1 MDDLFDKIPA
11 AGGQSE
17 AGIPAGETRV
27 MPPVESVI
35 VQTASRRRRTER
47 NQETYGQEE
56 TASAAQEAADASAK
70 EKAPAT
76 TAVPRFQTR
85 YNPPVPGSFPSQGV
99 PRPAALDQ
107 TQPQRRPVFM
117 AGTNEARRPVQAEGY
132 VPARPLGVNRTGQ
145 QDQPQ
150 RQVIRPAA
158 QAHSGRVPTL
168 DNEDE
173 YVVEGG
179 KGRVLPI
186 VIIVLLLIAALV
198 LGMLLIPDDM
208 EGPLG
213 DIKRSVTGLFSG
225 EKEEVPARALGF
237 TGEANKD
244 TVPYQITFHVTTTTN
259 VTDVRVVDSQGQPLD
274 TTPTA
279 NVPNTDSVLHML
291 TMTLENEY
299 QGDVYLQI
307 HDGEAWQATEYRLQL
322 SIGAD
327 MKLKIS
333 ETSSTTL
340 TAGST
345 AAASAGATLTA
356 GSNTEPT
363 VSPAVEETDAPVQ
376 QMEELPREEP
386 TEPVTDPAQPTEST
400 AQTGF
405 VFVPDETATPAPEA
419 TPTATPEVTPTPTP
433 EITPTPTPEVT
444 PTPTLALTPTP
455 TLAVTPTPTVP
466 VTATPTV
473 APQAEPTA
481 TLTAEPTPELTPEPT
496 ATAVP
501 TPVPTVQLTAEA
513 CEAASPSIIT
523 TEKVYKGT
531 SGSRVKN
538 YQRAADDVINMPAG
552 DEYLTK
558 PFGVTTFRGNAFRMN
573 AAVGYIAPPTSMTE
587 LWQVPGGSLQ
597 IKAGWRY
604 GFGVYSQP
612 AIVKWTKEVRDV
624 MALNEASR
632 GISAL
637 KEVIIS
643 GQDGKVYFLN
653 LADGSETRAPIEIGY
668 ALRGAPSVHSLGYP
682 VLTFGQYSNKLPSK
696 TSKTMGL
703 YYYDLADNTR
713 HRLINTLDDR
723 AYYSF
728 GAMDTSAL
736 FDRNSNTLIAIGTN
750 GMLYTEKL
758 NLYLAMND
766 GGFFHFGDVEESVAL
781 VSTTKNQTAS
791 QAAVE
796 SSLAMYGPYA
806 FYADMGGILRCV
818 DTTTMDTV
826 WAVKTGDAVR
836 AAVALDLDAETN
848 TLWLYTANTI
858 TNRSKNGDVTIRRYN
873 AMTGEQDWA
882 LPVNSIRK
890 YKGQEDATGKTI
902 TAGAVASP
910 VIGQHELNGLVYFTL
925 SSVSA
930 DGYASLTGD
939 SSAQQQPSVLIAIN
953 KADGSVAWTQPM
965 GAYSY
970 SSPVAVYSEDG
981 QGWIIQCC
989 SNGTIYLL
997 DGLTGATVSTLQVA
1011 GIIEGSPAVYGD
1023 TMVFGTTGKEHS
1035 VIYAIKIQ

>member
-1 MDDLFDKIPA
+1 MDDLFDKNPA
-11 AGGQSE
+11 AGEQPGAEIS
-17 AGIPAGETRV
+17 AGETRV

-35 VQTASRRRRTER
+35 VQSASRRRRTER
-47 NQETYGQEE
+47 NQETYNTEGTE
-56 TASAAQEAADASAK
+56 AAAQADDPAKDKAA
-70 EKAPAT
+70 AT

-99 PRPAALDQ
+99 PRPAALEQ
-107 TQPQRRPVFM
+107 QPPRRPTFT
-117 AGTNEARRPVQAEGY
+117 AGTTEARRPVQAEGY
-132 VPARPLGVNRTGQ
+132 VPARPLGVSRVNQ
-145 QDQPQ
+145 QEQQRPVFRATPAQPN
-150 RQVIRPAA
+150 
-158 QAHSGRVPTL
+158 SGRIPTL

-186 VIIVLLLIAALV
+186 VIIVLLVIAALV
-198 LGMLLIPDDM
+198 LGMLLIPNDM

-225 EKEEVPARALGF
+225 EKENVPARALGF

-259 VTDVRVVDSQGQPLD
+259 VNDVRVVDSQGQPLN

-363 VSPAVEETDAPVQ
+363 VSPAVAETGAPVQ
-376 QMEELPREEP
+376 EP
-386 TEPVTDPAQPTEST
+386 EATAASPAATQEST
-400 AQTGF
+400 AQSGF

-419 TPTATPEVTPTPTP
+419 TPTATPVVTATPTP
-433 EITPTPTPEVT
+433 EITPTPTPVVT
-444 PTPTLALTPTP
+444 PTPTMALTPTP
-455 TLAVTPTPTVP
+455 TMAVTPTPTVP

-473 APQAEPTA
+473 APEATPTA
-481 TLTAEPTPELTPEPT
+481 TPTAEPTPELTPEPT
-496 ATAVP
+496 ATAEP
-501 TPVPTVQLTAEA
+501 TPVPMVQLTAEA

-531 SGSRVKN
+531 SSSRVKN
-538 YQRAADDVINMPAG
+538 YQRAADNVINMPAG
-552 DEYLTK
+552 DEYLTM

-573 AAVGYIAPPTSMTE
+573 AAVGYINPPTSMTE
-587 LWQVPGGSLQ
+587 LWQVPGGSLK
-597 IKAGWRY
+597 IAAGWRY

-637 KEVIIS
+637 KEVIIG

-682 VLTFGQYSNKLPSK
+682 VLTFGQYSNKLPSGNAK
-696 TSKTMGL
+696 SMGL
-703 YYYDLADNTR
+703 YYYNLADNKR
-713 HRLINTLDDR
+713 LRLINTLDDR

-736 FDRNSNTLIAIGTN
+736 FDRNSNTLITIGTN

-781 VSTTKNQTAS
+781 VSTTKKQEAS

-806 FYADMGGILRCV
+806 FYADMGGVLRCV

-882 LPVNSIRK
+882 LAVNSIRK
-890 YKGQEDATGKTI
+890 YKGQTDATGKEI

-930 DGYASLTGD
+930 NGYASLTGD

-953 KADGSVAWTQPM
+953 KVDGSVAWTQPM

-981 QGWIIQCC
+981 QGWIVQCC

-1011 GIIEGSPAVYGD
+1011 CIIEGSPAVYGD

-1035 VIYAIKIQ
+1035 VIYAIKLQ

>member
-1 MDDLFDKIPA
+1 MDDLFDKNPA
-11 AGGQSE
+11 AGEQPGAE
-17 AGIPAGETRV
+17 IPAGETRV

-35 VQTASRRRRTER
+35 VQSASRRRRTER
-47 NQETYGQEE
+47 NQETYHPEE
-56 TASAAQEAADASAK
+56 KEAAVQADDPAK
-70 EKAPAT
+70 DKAAAT

-99 PRPAALDQ
+99 PRPAALEQ
-107 TQPQRRPVFM
+107 QPPRRPTFT
-117 AGTNEARRPVQAEGY
+117 AGTTEARRPVQAEGY
-132 VPARPLGVNRTGQ
+132 VPARPLGVSRVNQ
-145 QDQPQ
+145 QEQQRPVFRATPAQPN
-150 RQVIRPAA
+150 
-158 QAHSGRVPTL
+158 SGRIPTL

-186 VIIVLLLIAALV
+186 VIIVLLVIAALV
-198 LGMLLIPDDM
+198 LGMLLIPDDL

-225 EKEEVPARALGF
+225 EKENVPARALGF

-259 VTDVRVVDSQGQPLD
+259 VNDVRVVDSQGQPLN

-363 VSPAVEETDAPVQ
+363 VSPAVAETGAPVQ
-376 QMEELPREEP
+376 EP
-386 TEPVTDPAQPTEST
+386 EATAASPAATQEST
-400 AQTGF
+400 AQSGF

-419 TPTATPEVTPTPTP
+419 TPTATPVVTATPTP
-433 EITPTPTPEVT
+433 EITPTPTPVVT
-444 PTPTLALTPTP
+444 PTPTMALTPTP
-455 TLAVTPTPTVP
+455 TMAVTPTPTVP

-473 APQAEPTA
+473 APEATPTA
-481 TLTAEPTPELTPEPT
+481 TPTAEPTPELTPEPT
-496 ATAVP
+496 ATAEP
-501 TPVPTVQLTAEA
+501 TPVPMVQLTAEA

-531 SGSRVKN
+531 SSSRVKN
-538 YQRAADDVINMPAG
+538 YQRAADNVINMPAG
-552 DEYLTK
+552 DEYLTM

-573 AAVGYIAPPTSMTE
+573 AAVGYINPPTSMTE
-587 LWQVPGGSLQ
+587 LWQVPGGSLK
-597 IKAGWRY
+597 IAAGWRY

-637 KEVIIS
+637 KEVIIG

-682 VLTFGQYSNKLPSK
+682 VLTFGQYSNKLPSGNAK
-696 TSKTMGL
+696 SMGL
-703 YYYDLADNTR
+703 YYYNLADNKR
-713 HRLINTLDDR
+713 LRLINTLDDR

-736 FDRNSNTLIAIGTN
+736 FDRNSNTLITIGAN

-806 FYADMGGILRCV
+806 FYADMGGVLRCV

-882 LPVNSIRK
+882 LAVNSIRK
-890 YKGQEDATGKTI
+890 YKGQTDATGKEI

-930 DGYASLTGD
+930 NGYASLTGD

-970 SSPVAVYSEDG
+970 SSPVAVYSEDS

-1035 VIYAIKIQ
+1035 VIYAIKLQ

>member
-1 MDDLFDKIPA
+1 MDDLFDKNPA
-11 AGGQSE
+11 AGEQPGAE
-17 AGIPAGETRV
+17 IPAGETRV

-35 VQTASRRRRTER
+35 VQSASRRRRTER
-47 NQETYGQEE
+47 NQETYNTEGTE
-56 TASAAQEAADASAK
+56 AAAQADDPAKDKAA
-70 EKAPAT
+70 AT

-99 PRPAALDQ
+99 PRPAALEQ
-107 TQPQRRPVFM
+107 QPPRRPTFT
-117 AGTNEARRPVQAEGY
+117 AGTTEARRPVQAEGY
-132 VPARPLGVNRTGQ
+132 VPARPLGVSRVNQ
-145 QDQPQ
+145 QEQQRPVFRATPAQPN
-150 RQVIRPAA
+150 
-158 QAHSGRVPTL
+158 SGRIPTL

-186 VIIVLLLIAALV
+186 VIIVLLVIAALV
-198 LGMLLIPDDM
+198 LGMLLIPNDM

-225 EKEEVPARALGF
+225 EKENVPARALGF

-259 VTDVRVVDSQGQPLD
+259 VNDVRVVDSQGQPLN

-363 VSPAVEETDAPVQ
+363 VSPAVAETGAPVQ
-376 QMEELPREEP
+376 EP
-386 TEPVTDPAQPTEST
+386 GATAASPAATQEST
-400 AQTGF
+400 AQSGF

-419 TPTATPEVTPTPTP
+419 TPTATPVVTATPTP
-433 EITPTPTPEVT
+433 EITPTPTPVVT
-444 PTPTLALTPTP
+444 PTPTMALTPTP
-455 TLAVTPTPTVP
+455 TMAVTPTPTVP

-473 APQAEPTA
+473 APEATPTA
-481 TLTAEPTPELTPEPT
+481 TPTAEPTPELTPEPT
-496 ATAVP
+496 ATAEP
-501 TPVPTVQLTAEA
+501 TPVPMVQLTAEA

-531 SGSRVKN
+531 SSSRVKN

-552 DEYLTK
+552 DEYLTM

-573 AAVGYIAPPTSMTE
+573 AAVGYINPPTSMTE
-587 LWQVPGGSLQ
+587 LWQVPGGSLK
-597 IKAGWRY
+597 IAAGWRY

-637 KEVIIS
+637 KEVIIG

-682 VLTFGQYSNKLPSK
+682 VLTFGQYSNKLPSGNAK
-696 TSKTMGL
+696 SMGL
-703 YYYDLADNTR
+703 YYYNLADNKR
-713 HRLINTLDDR
+713 LRLINTLDDR

-736 FDRNSNTLIAIGTN
+736 FDRNSNTLITIGTN

-781 VSTTKNQTAS
+781 VSTTKKQEAS

-806 FYADMGGILRCV
+806 FYADMGGVLRCV

-882 LPVNSIRK
+882 LAVNSIRK
-890 YKGQEDATGKTI
+890 YKGQTDATGKEI

-930 DGYASLTGD
+930 NGYASLTGD

-981 QGWIIQCC
+981 QGWIVQCC

-997 DGLTGATVSTLQVA
+997 DGLTGATISTLQVA

-1035 VIYAIKIQ
+1035 VIYAIKLQ

>member
-1 MDDLFDKIPA
+1 MDDLFDKNPT
-11 AGGQSE
+11 AGEQPGAE
-17 AGIPAGETRV
+17 IPAGETRV

-35 VQTASRRRRTER
+35 VQSASRRRRTER
-47 NQETYGQEE
+47 NQETYNTEGTE
-56 TASAAQEAADASAK
+56 AAAQADDPAKDKAA
-70 EKAPAT
+70 AT

-99 PRPAALDQ
+99 PRPAALEQ
-107 TQPQRRPVFM
+107 QPPRRPTFT
-117 AGTNEARRPVQAEGY
+117 AGTTEARRPVQAEGY
-132 VPARPLGVNRTGQ
+132 VPARPLGVSRVNQ
-145 QDQPQ
+145 QEQQRPVFRATPAQPN
-150 RQVIRPAA
+150 
-158 QAHSGRVPTL
+158 SGRIPTL

-186 VIIVLLLIAALV
+186 VIIVLLVIAALV
-198 LGMLLIPDDM
+198 LGMLLIPNDM

-225 EKEEVPARALGF
+225 EKENVPARALGF

-259 VTDVRVVDSQGQPLD
+259 VNDVRVVDSQGQPLD

-279 NVPNTDSVLHML
+279 NVPNTDSMLHML

-363 VSPAVEETDAPVQ
+363 VSPAVAETGAPVQ
-376 QMEELPREEP
+376 EP
-386 TEPVTDPAQPTEST
+386 EVTAASPAATQEST
-400 AQTGF
+400 AQSGF

-419 TPTATPEVTPTPTP
+419 TPTATPVVTATPTP
-433 EITPTPTPEVT
+433 EITPTPTPVAT
-444 PTPTLALTPTP
+444 PTPTMALTPTP
-455 TLAVTPTPTVP
+455 TMAVTPTPTVP
-466 VTATPTV
+466 VTATPTA
-473 APQAEPTA
+473 APEATPTA
-481 TLTAEPTPELTPEPT
+481 TPTAEPTPELTPEPT
-496 ATAVP
+496 ATAEP
-501 TPVPTVQLTAEA
+501 TPVPMVQLTAEA
-513 CEAASPSIIT
+513 CDAASPSIIT

-531 SGSRVKN
+531 SSSRVKN
-538 YQRAADDVINMPAG
+538 YQRAADNVINMPAG
-552 DEYLTK
+552 DEYLTM

-573 AAVGYIAPPTSMTE
+573 AAVGYINPPTSMTE
-587 LWQVPGGSLQ
+587 LWQVPGGSLK
-597 IKAGWRY
+597 IAAGWRY

-637 KEVIIS
+637 KEVIIG

-682 VLTFGQYSNKLPSK
+682 VLTFGQYSNKLPSGNAK
-696 TSKTMGL
+696 SMGL
-703 YYYDLADNTR
+703 YYYNLADNKR
-713 HRLINTLDDR
+713 LRLINTLDDR

-736 FDRNSNTLIAIGTN
+736 FDRNSNTLITIGTN

-781 VSTTKNQTAS
+781 VSTTKKQEAS

-882 LPVNSIRK
+882 LAVNSIRK
-890 YKGQEDATGKTI
+890 YKGQTDATGKEI

-930 DGYASLTGD
+930 NGYASLTGD

-981 QGWIIQCC
+981 QGWIVQCC

-1035 VIYAIKIQ
+1035 VIYAIKLQ

>member
-1 MDDLFDKIPA
+1 MDDLFDKNPA
-11 AGGQSE
+11 AGEQPGAE
-17 AGIPAGETRV
+17 IPAGETRV

-35 VQTASRRRRTER
+35 VQSASRRRRTER
-47 NQETYGQEE
+47 NQETYNTEGTE
-56 TASAAQEAADASAK
+56 AAAQADDPAKDKAA
-70 EKAPAT
+70 AT

-99 PRPAALDQ
+99 PRPAALEQ
-107 TQPQRRPVFM
+107 QPPRRPTFT
-117 AGTNEARRPVQAEGY
+117 AGTTEARRPVQAEGY
-132 VPARPLGVNRTGQ
+132 VPARPLGVSRVNQ
-145 QDQPQ
+145 QEQQRPVFRATPAQPN
-150 RQVIRPAA
+150 
-158 QAHSGRVPTL
+158 SGRIPTL

-186 VIIVLLLIAALV
+186 VIIVLLVIAALV
-198 LGMLLIPDDM
+198 LGMLLIPNDM

-225 EKEEVPARALGF
+225 EKENVPARALGF

-259 VTDVRVVDSQGQPLD
+259 VNDVRVVDSQGQPLN

-363 VSPAVEETDAPVQ
+363 VSPAVAETGAPVQ
-376 QMEELPREEP
+376 EP
-386 TEPVTDPAQPTEST
+386 EATAASPAATQEST
-400 AQTGF
+400 AQSGF

-419 TPTATPEVTPTPTP
+419 TPTATPVVTATPTP
-433 EITPTPTPEVT
+433 EITPTPTPVVT
-444 PTPTLALTPTP
+444 PTPTMALTPTP
-455 TLAVTPTPTVP
+455 TMAVTPTPTVP

-473 APQAEPTA
+473 APEATPTA
-481 TLTAEPTPELTPEPT
+481 TPTAEPTPELTPEPT
-496 ATAVP
+496 ATAEP
-501 TPVPTVQLTAEA
+501 TPVPMVQLTAEA

-531 SGSRVKN
+531 SSSRVKN

-552 DEYLTK
+552 DEYLTM

-573 AAVGYIAPPTSMTE
+573 AAVGYINPPTSMTE
-587 LWQVPGGSLQ
+587 LWQVPGGSLK
-597 IKAGWRY
+597 IAAGWRY

-637 KEVIIS
+637 KEVIIG

-682 VLTFGQYSNKLPSK
+682 VLTFGQYSNKLPSGNAK
-696 TSKTMGL
+696 SMGL
-703 YYYDLADNTR
+703 YYYNLADNKR
-713 HRLINTLDDR
+713 LRLINTLDDR
-723 AYYSF
+723 AYYPV

-736 FDRNSNTLIAIGTN
+736 FDRNSNTLITIGTN

-781 VSTTKNQTAS
+781 VSTTKKQEAS

-882 LPVNSIRK
+882 LAVNSIRK
-890 YKGQEDATGKTI
+890 YKGQTDATGKEI

-930 DGYASLTGD
+930 NGYASLTGD

-953 KADGSVAWTQPM
+953 KVDGSVAWTQPM

-981 QGWIIQCC
+981 QGWIVQCC

-997 DGLTGATVSTLQVA
+997 DGLTGATISTLQVA

-1035 VIYAIKIQ
+1035 VIYAIKLQ

>member
-1 MDDLFDKIPA
+1 MDDLFDKNPA
-11 AGGQSE
+11 AGEQPGAE
-17 AGIPAGETRV
+17 IPAGETRV

-35 VQTASRRRRTER
+35 VQSASRRRRTER
-47 NQETYGQEE
+47 NQETYNTEGTE
-56 TASAAQEAADASAK
+56 AAAQADDPAKDKAA
-70 EKAPAT
+70 AT

-99 PRPAALDQ
+99 PRPAALEQ
-107 TQPQRRPVFM
+107 QPPRRPTFT
-117 AGTNEARRPVQAEGY
+117 AGTTEARRPVQAEGY
-132 VPARPLGVNRTGQ
+132 VPARPLGVSRVNQ
-145 QDQPQ
+145 QEQQRPVFRATPAQPN
-150 RQVIRPAA
+150 
-158 QAHSGRVPTL
+158 SGRIPTL

-186 VIIVLLLIAALV
+186 VIIVLLVIAALV
-198 LGMLLIPDDM
+198 LGMLLIPNDM

-225 EKEEVPARALGF
+225 EKENVPARALGF

-259 VTDVRVVDSQGQPLD
+259 VNDVRVVDSQGQPLN

-363 VSPAVEETDAPVQ
+363 VSPAVAETGAPVQ
-376 QMEELPREEP
+376 EP
-386 TEPVTDPAQPTEST
+386 EATAASPAATQEST
-400 AQTGF
+400 AQSGF

-419 TPTATPEVTPTPTP
+419 TPTATPVVTATPTP
-433 EITPTPTPEVT
+433 EITPTPTPVVT
-444 PTPTLALTPTP
+444 PTPTMALTPTP
-455 TLAVTPTPTVP
+455 TMAVTPTPTVP

-473 APQAEPTA
+473 APEATPTA
-481 TLTAEPTPELTPEPT
+481 TPTAEPTPELTPAPT
-496 ATAVP
+496 ATAEP
-501 TPVPTVQLTAEA
+501 TPVPMVQLTAEA

-531 SGSRVKN
+531 SSSRVKN

-552 DEYLTK
+552 DEYLTM

-573 AAVGYIAPPTSMTE
+573 AAVGYINPPTSMTE
-587 LWQVPGGSLQ
+587 LWQVPGGSLK
-597 IKAGWRY
+597 IAAGWRY

-637 KEVIIS
+637 KEVIIG

-682 VLTFGQYSNKLPSK
+682 VLTFGQYSNKLPSGNAK
-696 TSKTMGL
+696 SMGL
-703 YYYDLADNTR
+703 YYYNLADNKR
-713 HRLINTLDDR
+713 LRLINTLDDR

-736 FDRNSNTLIAIGTN
+736 FDRNSNTLITIGTN

-781 VSTTKNQTAS
+781 VSTTKKQEAS

-806 FYADMGGILRCV
+806 FYADMGGVLRCV

-882 LPVNSIRK
+882 LAVNSIRK
-890 YKGQEDATGKTI
+890 YKGQTDATGKEI

-930 DGYASLTGD
+930 NGYASLTGD

-1035 VIYAIKIQ
+1035 VIYAIKLQ